1 MRMKQQLVLVA
12 SLCLAGFHLSATADE
27 LSAVEQ
33 RIVAAVKARSPAALQ
48 FLERTVNVNSGTMN
62 FAGVRETGRLFGDE
76 LTALG
81 FTTRWAEMP
90 PAMQRAGHLVATRG
104 PVDGAQGKRLL
115 LIGHLD
121 TVFEAD
127 SPVQRWNRQG
137 DRVRGQGVSDMKGG
151 NVIVLEALRALQ
163 QVGALDG
170 TRIAVVFSGDEERVG
185 EPIAVARADMV
196 ELARQSDVALA
207 FEGAVTE
214 GGRATATV
222 GRRASGGWRLQV
234 TGKQGHSAGV
244 FSAGAGYGAIY
255 ETARILNAF
264 REQLIEPD
272 LTFNV
277 GMVVGGTETSIDDG
291 LSRGT
296 AFGKN
301 NVIAN
306 TATAKGDLRYLTV
319 AQRDRVHARMREI
332 VAASLPGTSATIG
345 FSESYPPMS
354 PTAGNLAVLQQYSQ
368 ASADAGLGPVV
379 ALAPGQRGAGDVQ
392 FVAPFVDSLDGL
404 GASGRGSH
412 SPDEDLELASIE
424 RGTVRAAL
432 LIYRLTRKL

>member
-1 MRMKQQLVLVA
+1 MKFSTCLIAAA
-12 SLCLAGFHLSATADE
+12 SLCLAAYTPAGRAAE
-27 LSAVEQ
+27 LSPTEQ
-33 RIVAAVKARSPAALQ
+33 RIVAAVKERSPAALQ

-62 FAGVRETGRLFGDE
+62 FAGVRETGRLFGAE

-104 PVDGAQGKRLL
+104 SAGKAQGKRLL

-127 SPVQRWNRQG
+127 SPVQFWNQKG

-163 QVGALDG
+163 QVGALDN
-170 TRIAVVFSGDEERVG
+170 TRIAVIFSGDEERVG
-185 EPIAVARADMV
+185 EPIATARADMI

-214 GGRATATV
+214 DGRATATI

-255 ETARILNAF
+255 ETARILNTF
-264 REQLIEPD
+264 REQMIEPD

-277 GMVVGGTETSIDDG
+277 GMLVGGTETTIDDL
-291 LSRGT
+291 LSKGT
-296 AFGKN
+296 AFGKS

-306 TATAKGDLRYLTV
+306 TATVKGDLRYLTTE
-319 AQRDRVHARMREI
+319 QRDRVHARMRAI
-332 VAASLPGTSATIG
+332 VAANLPGTSAKIS

-354 PTAGNLAVLQQYSQ
+354 PTAGNLAVLQLYSQ

-392 FVAPFVDSLDGL
+392 FVAPLVDSLDGL

-424 RGTVRAAL
+424 RGAVRAAM
-432 LIYRLTRKL
+432 LIYRLTR

>member
-1 MRMKQQLVLVA
+1 
-12 SLCLAGFHLSATADE
+12 
-27 LSAVEQ
+27 
-33 RIVAAVKARSPAALQ
+33 
-48 FLERTVNVNSGTMN
+48 
-62 FAGVRETGRLFGDE
+62 
-76 LTALG
+76 
-81 FTTRWAEMP
+81 
-90 PAMQRAGHLVATRG
+90 
-104 PVDGAQGKRLL
+104 
-115 LIGHLD
+115 
-121 TVFEAD
+121 
-127 SPVQRWNRQG
+127 
-137 DRVRGQGVSDMKGG
+137 MKGG

-163 QVGALDG
+163 RVGALDN

-185 EPIAVARADMV
+185 EPIATARADMV

-214 GGRATATV
+214 KGQATATI

-244 FSAGAGYGAIY
+244 FSAGAGFGAIY
-255 ETARILNAF
+255 ESARILNTF

-277 GMVVGGTETSIDDG
+277 GMLVGGTETTIDDL
-291 LSRGT
+291 LSKGT
-296 AFGKN
+296 AFGKS

-306 TATAKGDLRYLTV
+306 TATVKGDLRYLTTE
-319 AQRDRVHARMREI
+319 QRDRVHARMREI
-332 VAASLPGTSATIG
+332 VAASLPGTSAKIT

-354 PTAGNLAVLQQYSQ
+354 PTAGNLAVLQLYSQ

-392 FVAPFVDSLDGL
+392 FVAPYIDSLDGL

-424 RGTVRAAL
+424 RGAIRAAL
-432 LIYRLTRKL
+432 LIYRLTR

>member
-1 MRMKQQLVLVA
+1 MKAVHCLLLA
-12 SLCLAGFHLSATADE
+12 TSLMLAHWPQACLAVE
-27 LSAVEQ
+27 LSPVEQ
-33 RIVAAVKARSPAALQ
+33 RIVAAVKQRSSAALQ
-48 FLERTVNVNSGTMN
+48 LLERTVNVNSGTMN
-62 FAGVRETGRLFGDE
+62 FAGVRETGQLFAAE
-76 LTALG
+76 LTELG
-81 FTTRWAEMP
+81 FSTRWAEMP

-104 PVDGAQGKRLL
+104 SADKTQGQRLL

-170 TRIAVVFSGDEERVG
+170 TRIAVIFSGDEERVG
-185 EPIAVARADMV
+185 EPIATARADMV
-196 ELARQSDVALA
+196 DLARQSDVALA

-222 GRRASGGWRLQV
+222 GRRASGGWRLHV
-234 TGKQGHSAGV
+234 TGRQGHSAGI
-244 FSAGAGYGAIY
+244 FSAAAGYGAIY
-255 ETARILNAF
+255 EAARILNTF

-277 GMVVGGTETSIDDG
+277 GMLVGGTETTIDDL

-296 AFGKN
+296 AFGKG

-306 TATAKGDLRYLTV
+306 TATVQGDLRYLT
-319 AQRDRVHARMREI
+319 AEQRDRVQARMRAI
-332 VAASLPGTSATIG
+332 VAANLPGTSAKIS

-392 FVAPFVDSLDGL
+392 FVAPYIDSLDGL
-404 GASGRGSH
+404 GASGRGAH

-424 RGTVRAAL
+424 RGAIRAAL
-432 LIYRLTRKL
+432 LIYRLTR